1 MAPVWYSLLPH
12 VDPNINLLNE
22 FIQYV
27 THKRE
32 DLCNRIIAKSGD
44 NGGRGRNLEHE
55 TENILKLV

>member
-12 VDPNINLLNE
+12 VDPNVNLLNE
-22 FIQYV
+22 FLQYV

-32 DLCNRIIAKSGD
+32 DLCNRIIVKSED
-44 NGGRGRNLEHE
+44 NGGRGTNLEHE